1 MLRGDHWVSSR
12 FPSLVSIP
20 SFGVAIWGPGRGMEF
35 SIPKPDRTTTREMDN
50 LKMAIWL
57 FRGVA
62 TVAKILHAATDDRL
76 PGKQRQQLC

>member
-1 MLRGDHWVSSR
+1 MTIGCHPGSFLSFNSFVWGGDLGSGEGYGIFH
-12 FPSLVSIP
+12 PL
-20 SFGVAIWGPGRGMEF
+20 
-35 SIPKPDRTTTREMDN
+35 KPDRTTTREMDN